1 MGCKNT
7 GSFVF
12 LPLEFAVHSLI
23 IIGEAREAA
32 PTHPSEHTAIASH
45 VREVKALMN
54 KRRKKIKDLVDM
66 LEEPE
71 ESAYVGADYDDY
83 EAELEREREEASE
96 EYEEG
101 EEEELEP

>member
-1 MGCKNT
+1 
-7 GSFVF
+7 
-12 LPLEFAVHSLI
+12 
-23 IIGEAREAA
+23 
-32 PTHPSEHTAIASH
+32 
-45 VREVKALMN
+45 MN
-54 KRRKKIKDLVDM
+54 RRRKKIKDLVDM

-101 EEEELEP
+101 EEEELES